1 MIRRRDVHL
10 PWRWLV
16 ERADGALAATASA
29 ETEAHLASGCDRC
42 TRADRVVRRLR
53 AAVAAGAL
61 ESPPAVADRRVLEMI
76 RRLRAARDA
85 ADVLVATLVLDRSPD
100 EALSLRGAAPE
111 ERRLLWTMPGY
122 EIDASVVASAR
133 GADLLGQIVPEDDT
147 LGSAMDGE
155 VRVLRGRRV
164 VASARVAPDGR
175 FTFRGLPRGVVEIE
189 GVARGQAFVLP
200 GFVVE

>member
-16 ERADGALAATASA
+16 ERADGALAAAASA
-29 ETEAHLASGCDRC
+29 ESEAHLASGCGRC
-42 TRADRVVRRLR
+42 THADRVVRRLR
-53 AAVAAGAL
+53 AAVAAGPLDA
-61 ESPPAVADRRVLEMI
+61 PPAVADRRVLEMV

-85 ADVLVATLVLDRSPD
+85 DDVLIATLVLDRRPD
-100 EALSLRGAAPE
+100 EALSLRAAAPE

-122 EIDASVVASAR
+122 EIDASVVATAR
-133 GADLLGQIVPEDDT
+133 GADVLGQIVPEEDAAGT
-147 LGSAMDGE
+147 PMDGE
-155 VRVLRGRRV
+155 VRARRGRRV
-164 VASARVAPDGR
+164 VAYSRVAPDGR
-175 FTFRGLPRGVVEIE
+175 FTFRSLARGLVEIE